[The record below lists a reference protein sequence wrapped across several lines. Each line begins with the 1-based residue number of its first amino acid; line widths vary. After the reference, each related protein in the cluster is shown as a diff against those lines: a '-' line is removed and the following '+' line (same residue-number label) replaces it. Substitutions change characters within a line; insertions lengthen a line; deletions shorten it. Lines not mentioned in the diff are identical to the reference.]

1 MNRVESAIAHWPYV
15 APLLRPLSTP
25 DDYQEAVAALDAV
38 LDAGGAD
45 ESHPL
50 AGLAEQ
56 LGEVVA
62 AWEQRDPMPAPAD
75 GVTLLRHLMDVHGL
89 RQSDLPEIGA
99 QSVVSDILIGRRSL
113 NIRQVKALAAR
124 FGIPVGNFL

>member
-1 MNRVESAIAHWPYV
+1 MWPHGSNGTRC
-15 APLLRPLSTP
+15 PHRPT
-25 DDYQEAVAALDAV
+25 A
-38 LDAGGAD
+38 
-45 ESHPL
+45 
-50 AGLAEQ
+50 
-56 LGEVVA
+56 
-62 AWEQRDPMPAPAD
+62 